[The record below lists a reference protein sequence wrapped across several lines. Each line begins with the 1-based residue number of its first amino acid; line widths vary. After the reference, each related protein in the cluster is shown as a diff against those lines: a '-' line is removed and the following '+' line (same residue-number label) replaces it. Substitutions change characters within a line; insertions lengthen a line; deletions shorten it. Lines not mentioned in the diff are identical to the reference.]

1 MKNFNTSCTNIY
13 DILYYLLKKLANC
26 LKKKN
31 LNCAY
36 KKFVTK
42 NYIYGECVLEN

>member
-1 MKNFNTSCTNIY
+1 MYKYIWYTWLFIE
-13 DILYYLLKKLANC
+13 KAGKLF
-26 LKKKN
+26 KKKN

-36 KKFVTK
+36 KKFITK